1 MNIKKQ
7 FIILTALSISSNVC
21 AMASYNVSHENI
33 KDRLL
38 MARASTLKEFF
49 QMGNVY
55 SYNDLDSAAAYKAN
69 SIYHHNALL
78 VAAGTTALA
87 SPLLHIIGK
96 RLASMA
102 PTMAGPAAPEE
113 AGFLTILV
121 IGMHYIESIPS
132 SLSNSLSQSV
142 GYSLPFLACFGTA
155 GMGYLYYKS
164 GAIKALA
171 KDYKTAL
178 IGKYQNKLNQ
188 ELVTLKNQ
196 AHAETFN
203 TAINNVDFRP
213 NSPIF
218 NGDRDLD
225 AATQQVLATLR
236 TNNN

>member
-87 SPLLHIIGK
+87 SPFFIS
-96 RLASMA
+96 LASA
-102 PTMAGPAAPEE
+102 LRQWLQQWLA
-113 AGFLTILV
+113 L
-121 IGMHYIESIPS
+121 
-132 SLSNSLSQSV
+132 Q
-142 GYSLPFLACFGTA
+142 LPKKLAF
-155 GMGYLYYKS
+155 
-164 GAIKALA
+164 
-171 KDYKTAL
+171 
-178 IGKYQNKLNQ
+178 
-188 ELVTLKNQ
+188 
-196 AHAETFN
+196 
-203 TAINNVDFRP
+203 
-213 NSPIF
+213 
-218 NGDRDLD
+218 
-225 AATQQVLATLR
+225 
-236 TNNN
+236 